1 MGNIQIKRGLAEN
14 LPSEALLGEI
24 LYTTDTK
31 KFYIGNGEGIA
42 LTEFNNATQL
52 TNFLANKAN
61 KSHTHSSNEITDFA
75 TSVDSRIT
83 IQKGVANGIATLDV
97 NGKIPT
103 TQIPTTFKEASV
115 VDTISE
121 RDALTPFSGMHAL
134 VIDASAD
141 STVESGGGA
150 EYVYNGTKWIKISE
164 FNSLDTLV
172 DWTNVQ
178 NKPEFVSSTL
188 DLEDMPATLEGCA
201 NMILCVKP
209 DETGYTFTAP
219 SSGDI
224 DGGSF

>member
-14 LPSEALLGEI
+14 LPTEALVGEI

-31 KFYIGNGEGIA
+31 KFYIGNGAGSV

-52 TNFLANKAN
+52 ANFLAQKAE
-61 KSHTHSSNEITDFA
+61 KVHTHASSEITDFSTA
-75 TSVDSRIT
+75 ADARINL
-83 IQKGVANGIATLDV
+83 QKGVANGLASLDV

-103 TQIPTTFKEASV
+103 TQIPTNYKEASV
-115 VDTISE
+115 VNTISE

-172 DWTNVQ
+172 DWQNVQ

-188 DLEDMPATLEGCA
+188 DLEDMPATLEGCS
-201 NMILCVKP
+201 NMLLCVKP
-209 DETGYTFTAP
+209 DESGYTFTAP
-219 SSGDI
+219 LSSDI
-224 DGGSF
+224 DGGTF